1 MSGKK
6 KLLRRRVVLV
16 SPRRGGG
23 RRKVR
28 TGIAHR
34 ASVQFAFG
42 MIMMAVFL
50 ALLGA
55 LFRNFL
61 H

>member
-6 KLLRRRVVLV
+6 KLSRRTVVLANT
-16 SPRRGGG
+16 RRGGG

-28 TGIAHR
+28 AGIAHR
-34 ASVQFAFG
+34 ASVQFVFG
-42 MIMMAVFL
+42 MIIMAVCL
-50 ALLGA
+50 VALGSLY
-55 LFRNFL
+55 RNFF

>member
-6 KLLRRRVVLV
+6 KLSRRTVVLTNT
-16 SPRRGGG
+16 RRGGG

-28 TGIAHR
+28 AGVAHR
-34 ASVQFAFG
+34 ASVQFVFG
-42 MIMMAVFL
+42 MIILAVCL
-50 ALLGA
+50 AVLGA